1 MQQKSITQFLTQ
13 EYKEFALY
21 SIEGRAIPSVI
32 DGFKPTQR
40 KVIHV
45 ASNVWKNGSEKAI
58 KVFQLSGKVASDAF
72 YHHGDC
78 LDPETEILLSDGSLI
93 KIYDWF
99 QNYPEKKLQVVAFD
113 EKNNRFCEATGHSP
127 RIGNISKEEI
137 EIEMENGETIKC
149 TPNHP
154 FLTNRGWVNA
164 EDLNEDDEI
173 KSFLNSRN
181 LVR

>member
-1 MQQKSITQFLTQ
+1 MIEKSITDFLSN

-40 KVIHV
+40 KIIHI
-45 ASNVWKNGSEKAI
+45 SNLVWKTGTEKNL

-78 LDPETEILLSDGSLI
+78 LDPDTEILLSDGTLI

-99 QNYPEKKLQVVAFD
+99 QNYPEKKLKVVAFD
-113 EKNNRFCEATGHSP
+113 EKNNRFCEATGH
-127 RIGNISKEEI
+127 
-137 EIEMENGETIKC
+137 
-149 TPNHP
+149 
-154 FLTNRGWVNA
+154 
-164 EDLNEDDEI
+164 
-173 KSFLNSRN
+173 
-181 LVR
+181 